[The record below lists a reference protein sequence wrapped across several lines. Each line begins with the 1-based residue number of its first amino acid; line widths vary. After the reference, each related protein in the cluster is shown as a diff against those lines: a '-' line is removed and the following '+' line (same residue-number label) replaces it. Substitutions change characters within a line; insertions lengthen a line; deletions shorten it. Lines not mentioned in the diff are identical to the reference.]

1 MQPFQTWRRIATDLS
16 DEILVI
22 RVLSASLFDEEAEEL
37 RREFAALAKECQPRQ
52 RAVLDLSRV
61 GMISSQGVGVVI
73 GLYRKV
79 REHNGE
85 LVLCGL
91 SAVVEHV
98 FSLCR
103 LISSEDAGGVF
114 RVYPDEA
121 AAVAALAAK
130 A

>member
-1 MQPFQTWRRIATDLS
+1 MQPFQKWRRLTTDLH
-16 DEILVI
+16 DDVLVI
-22 RVLSASLFDEEAEEL
+22 RVSCANLFDEEAEEL
-37 RREFAALAKECQPRQ
+37 RREFTALLRESQPRQ

-61 GMISSQGVGVVI
+61 AMISSQGVGAVI
-73 GLYRKV
+73 GLLRKV
-79 REHNGE
+79 RENNGE

-91 SAVVEHV
+91 APVVEHV

-103 LISSEDAGGVF
+103 LISSEDGGVF

-121 AAVAALAAK
+121 AAVASLAAAK